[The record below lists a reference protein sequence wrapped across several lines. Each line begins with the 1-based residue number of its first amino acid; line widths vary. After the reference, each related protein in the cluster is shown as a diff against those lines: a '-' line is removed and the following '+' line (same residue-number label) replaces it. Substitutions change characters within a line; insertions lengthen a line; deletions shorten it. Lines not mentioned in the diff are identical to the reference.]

1 MSFSAPDPL
10 SLAGL
15 TSGMPSINQADIPA
29 SVRTGNPQ
37 AKNAY
42 AEGLQFEQVLV
53 QQLAQELSKTVSA
66 TDPGSDSSGSADG
79 SSDSS
84 DAGAAGGLLGS
95 NSPAAA
101 YSSLI
106 PQALTDSIMSGG
118 GLGVAQEIAQAIDP
132 SMNDTRS
139 TKS

>member
-10 SLAGL
+10 LLAGL
-15 TSGMPSINQADIPA
+15 GSGLPAINQAEIPA
-29 SVRTGNPQ
+29 SVRDGNTQ
-37 AKNAY
+37 ARNAY

-53 QQLAQELSKTVSA
+53 QQLAQQLSNTVS
-66 TDPGSDSSGSADG
+66 DSGGSSDTSG

-84 DAGAAGGLLGS
+84 DASSSTGLLGS
-95 NSPAAA
+95 GSPAAG

-106 PQALTDSIMSGG
+106 SQALTDSIMSGG